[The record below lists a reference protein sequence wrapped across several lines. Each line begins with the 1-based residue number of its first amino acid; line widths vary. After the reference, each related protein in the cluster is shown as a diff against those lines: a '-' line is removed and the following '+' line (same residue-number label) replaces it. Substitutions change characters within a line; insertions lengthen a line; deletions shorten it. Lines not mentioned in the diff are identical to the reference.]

1 MLKFF
6 NKYSICHQ
14 YEYMIIPKTDKP
26 ITKLTQ
32 GDAEAF
38 EVLFKLHYTRLTLF
52 ANRFVNGL
60 SVAEEL
66 VADVF
71 TDLWERGHEVAFS
84 TSVSSYLYKMV
95 QNRCLNYLKH
105 QKIENLYVSYLE
117 KNKLF
122 DELRNTAEN
131 GYEEKEL
138 AMQIKAAIN
147 TLPEKCREIFMLS
160 RFSDMKYKEIASRLD
175 ISPKTVE
182 RQVSIAL
189 EKLRQVLRHVSYMF
203 LF

>member
-1 MLKFF
+1 
-6 NKYSICHQ
+6 
-14 YEYMIIPKTDKP
+14 MITPPNHTL
-26 ITKLTQ
+26 ITKLAK
-32 GDAEAF
+32 GDARAF
-38 EVLFKLHYTRLTLF
+38 EVLFKLHYARLTLF
-52 ANRFVNGL
+52 ANRFVNDL
-60 SVAEEL
+60 SVAEEI

-71 TDLWERGHEVAFS
+71 TDLWEKGHEVTFS

-95 QNRCLNYLKH
+95 QNRSLNYLKH

-117 KNKLF
+117 KNNLF
-122 DELRNTAEN
+122 DEVRGAVEN

-138 AMQIKAAIN
+138 AHQIKAAIN
-147 TLPEKCREIFMLS
+147 TLPEKCREIFVLS
-160 RFSDMKYKEIASRLD
+160 RFSDMKYKEIASQLN

-189 EKLRQVLRHVSYMF
+189 EKLRKTLKHVSYLF

>member
-1 MLKFF
+1 
-6 NKYSICHQ
+6 
-14 YEYMIIPKTDKP
+14 MITQNTDRL

-32 GDAEAF
+32 GDAGAF

-52 ANRFVNGL
+52 ANRFVNDL
-60 SVAEEL
+60 PVAEEI

-71 TDLWERGHEVAFS
+71 TDLWERGHEVTFS

-105 QKIENLYVSYLE
+105 QKIENLYVAYLE
-117 KNKLF
+117 KNNLF
-122 DELRNTAEN
+122 DEVRNAVEN

-138 AMQIKAAIN
+138 ARQIKAAIN
-147 TLPEKCREIFMLS
+147 TLPEKCREIFVLS
-160 RFSDMKYKEIASRLD
+160 RFSDMKYKEIASQLN

-189 EKLRQVLRHVSYMF
+189 EKLRQTLKHVSY
-203 LF
+203 LFVF